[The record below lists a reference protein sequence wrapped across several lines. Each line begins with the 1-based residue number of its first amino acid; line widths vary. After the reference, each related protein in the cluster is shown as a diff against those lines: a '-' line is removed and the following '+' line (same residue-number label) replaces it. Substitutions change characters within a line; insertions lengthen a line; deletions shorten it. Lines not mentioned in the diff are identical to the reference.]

1 LTCCPCCLFCD
12 MWIHT
17 YIQSESDE
25 GYVTVEFK
33 LHKNVSLIYFYSQV
47 QSIPDLFNYE
57 GMFGLIKLINP
68 KLFFLLKWLAN
79 KRNWAVVHSSVTEN
93 VGLSIWFYEWIVELF
108 WQCGI
113 FFYNLF
119 SLSSQW
125 HQGQSTSIGRLT
137 WPIKQM

>member
-1 LTCCPCCLFCD
+1 

-68 KLFFLLKWLAN
+68 KLFFFIE
-79 KRNWAVVHSSVTEN
+79 VTCQQKK
-93 VGLSIWFYEWIVELF
+93 LS
-108 WQCGI
+108 
-113 FFYNLF
+113 
-119 SLSSQW
+119 
-125 HQGQSTSIGRLT
+125 GRA
-137 WPIKQM
+137 